1 MTGFGRAEFEVN
13 NKKFT
18 IEIKSLNSKLVDIN
32 TRIPAIY
39 REKDIQI
46 RKELSD
52 KLERGKIDFNI
63 YVESLGDESNSK
75 INEPILKSYFKQL
88 SKISADL
95 NLATD
100 HSTLQ
105 AALRLPDVVKTE
117 YQTLDEEEWD
127 IIIKNIRKA
136 IADID
141 KFRVQEGDA
150 LKVDILKS
158 IELIQSLL
166 VQIEPFESLRIESLR
181 TRLTENLDKL
191 SLNGNVDKNRFEQEL
206 IFYLE
211 KLDINEEKVRL
222 SNHCEYFMDTVA
234 EPVPTGKKLAFIS
247 QEIGREINTIGS
259 KANNPFDWNA
269 HTQINLY
276 PLLFLL
282 AGRLCCMVTHS
293 TAHR

>member
-1 MTGFGRAEFEVN
+1 MTGFGKAEFEVN

-88 SKISADL
+88 SKISTDL
-95 NLATD
+95 NLTTD
-100 HSTLQ
+100 HFTLQ

-117 YQTLDEEEWD
+117 YQTLDEEEWG
-127 IIIKNIRKA
+127 IIIKNIRNA

-150 LKVDILKS
+150 LKIDILNS

-166 VQIEPFESLRIESLR
+166 VQIEPFEGHRIESLR

-259 KANNPFDWNA
+259 KANNTEIQRIVVQMKDYLERVKE
-269 HTQINLY
+269 Q
-276 PLLFLL
+276 LLNVL
-282 AGRLCCMVTHS
+282 
-293 TAHR
+293 

>member
-1 MTGFGRAEFEVN
+1 MIKSMTGFGKAEFEVN

-18 IEIKSLNSKLVDIN
+18 IEIKSLNSKQVDIN

-39 REKDIQI
+39 REKDIEI

-117 YQTLDEEEWD
+117 YQTLDEEEWE

-150 LKVDILKS
+150 LKIDILKS
-158 IELIQSLL
+158 IDLIQSLL
-166 VQIEPFESLRIESLR
+166 VQIEPFEGLRIESLR

-222 SNHCEYFMDTVA
+222 ANHCEYFMDTVA

-259 KANNPFDWNA
+259 KANNTEIQRIVVQMKDYLERVKE
-269 HTQINLY
+269 Q
-276 PLLFLL
+276 LLNVL
-282 AGRLCCMVTHS
+282 
-293 TAHR
+293 

>member
-100 HSTLQ
+100 HSTLLQ

-259 KANNPFDWNA
+259 KANNTEIQRIVVQMKDYLERVKE
-269 HTQINLY
+269 Q
-276 PLLFLL
+276 LLNVL
-282 AGRLCCMVTHS
+282 
-293 TAHR
+293 